1 MLPLKLLA
9 AMYGLL
15 IGSFLNVIIHRVPR
29 EQSFV
34 TPRSKCPKCS
44 NLIKWYQNIPVF
56 SYLVL
61 RGKCANCKNPI
72 SIRYPL
78 VELLIACI
86 AILLFPDNLSLDA
99 FVNYICLF
107 SIACLFVAMF
117 LIDVEFH
124 LLPDK
129 LNLALLIIILPY
141 AFLTTSIANMALGF
155 LIGFGGTYLITYLF
169 YKLRGQIGLGGGDIK
184 LFGVL
189 GILLGPEGI
198 LQCIF
203 FSALVGSVIGIILIA
218 SGKMNK
224 NKPLA
229 FGPYIIIVAAVQIYF
244 PKYFELIN
252 IYNLN

>member
-1 MLPLKLLA
+1 
-9 AMYGLL
+9 
-15 IGSFLNVIIHRVPR
+15 
-29 EQSFV
+29 
-34 TPRSKCPKCS
+34 
-44 NLIKWYQNIPVF
+44 
-56 SYLVL
+56 
-61 RGKCANCKNPI
+61 
-72 SIRYPL
+72 
-78 VELLIACI
+78 
-86 AILLFPDNLSLDA
+86 
-99 FVNYICLF
+99 
-107 SIACLFVAMF
+107 MF

-229 FGPYIIIVAAVQIYF
+229 FGPYIIIVATVQIYF